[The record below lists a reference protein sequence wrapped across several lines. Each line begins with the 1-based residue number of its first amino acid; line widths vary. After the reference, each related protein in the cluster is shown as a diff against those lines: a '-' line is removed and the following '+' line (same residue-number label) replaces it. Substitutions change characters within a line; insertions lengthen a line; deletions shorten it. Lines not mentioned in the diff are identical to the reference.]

1 MWGSGT
7 VEDQCHSYR
16 SLLSRPPEE
25 GNMVRLDN
33 YSWHA
38 EWKKMWC
45 DDDDEG
51 GSGVC
56 GAFIFLGFT
65 RTLILCSFTDS
76 DMPGNKVCHAG
87 QGCGQALALA
97 SRAWVSGQERWHV
110 ITMPK
115 DALLLEGHCLWGDFP
130 MPASS
135 LRQFYHS
142 RIKQGFHTCASG
154 LVLAMNGKWN
164 ISKERKSAIKES
176 SGSRVR
182 TGRC

>member
-1 MWGSGT
+1 MWGSGRDTISGT
-7 VEDQCHSYR
+7 VEDQYHSYR
-16 SLLSRPPEE
+16 NCFQ
-25 GNMVRLDN
+25 GHQKKATWLD
-33 YSWHA
+33 WFTGFT

-56 GAFIFLGFT
+56 GAFIFCGFT

-76 DMPGNKVCHAG
+76 DMPGNKVRHAG

-97 SRAWVSGQERWHV
+97 SRAWVSGQGRWHV

-135 LRQFYHS
+135 LR
-142 RIKQGFHTCASG
+142 
-154 LVLAMNGKWN
+154 VLPQQD
-164 ISKERKSAIKES
+164 
-176 SGSRVR
+176 
-182 TGRC
+182 